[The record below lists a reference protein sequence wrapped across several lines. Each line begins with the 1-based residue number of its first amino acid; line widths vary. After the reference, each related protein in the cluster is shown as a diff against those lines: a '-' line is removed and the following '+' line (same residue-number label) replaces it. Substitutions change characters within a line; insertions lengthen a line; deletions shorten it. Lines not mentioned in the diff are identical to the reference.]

1 MDLDYGTAIK
11 TYEQYESVKRAAS
24 ELGIS
29 AAKLKKILVSSQ
41 AFQNETSESV
51 QKLYNSGKSTTE
63 ISKILGLSKSCINM
77 YLPYKKCIYNSDV
90 PTKNAL
96 NIRKSRAKKQNQVS

>member
-1 MDLDYGTAIK
+1 MDLDYSMVIK

-41 AFQNETSESV
+41 AFQNETSEKI
-51 QKLYNSGKSTTE
+51 QNLYNSGKSVSE
-63 ISKILGLSKSCINM
+63 ISEILGISKSCVNM
-77 YLPYKKCIYNSDV
+77 YIPYKKCIYNSDV

>member
-1 MDLDYGTAIK
+1 MDLDYGTVIK

-29 AAKLKKILVSSQ
+29 AAKLKKILVSFQ

-63 ISKILGLSKSCINM
+63 ISNILGLSKSCINM
-77 YLPYKKCIYNSDV
+77 YLPYKKGIYNTSV

-96 NIRKSRAKKQNQVS
+96 KIRKCRAKKQNQVS

>member
-1 MDLDYGTAIK
+1 MDLDYSIVIK

-29 AAKLKKILVSSQ
+29 EAKLKKILVSSQ
-41 AFQNETSESV
+41 AFQNETSEKI
-51 QKLYNSGKSTTE
+51 QNLYNGGSSVSE
-63 ISKILGLSKSCINM
+63 ISKILGLSKSCVNM
-77 YLPYKKCIYNSDV
+77 YLPYKKGIYNASA

-96 NIRKSRAKKQNQVS
+96 KIRKCRAKKNYKL